1 MQKELVTG
9 CRNISILLW
18 SHWHQMCLEKPWPP
32 SDFECFSFF
41 PLGLGIK
48 ALWTGFCSYPMSL
61 CKSSFRR
68 PVCSS
73 NSETRKSDLNQTNT
87 HLPSAF
93 QTYYLLILCGS
104 SLSRYK
110 HPALLSSVPLWSDLA
125 RQQICSNLTF
135 PGSLLVSACPYV
147 SQCCPVLS
155 ARSALLCLTCVLL
168 YHGFFQ
174 EENSV

>member
-1 MQKELVTG
+1 M
-9 CRNISILLW
+9 CRRTWSQAVRISPSSFGVIGTRCAW
-18 SHWHQMCLEKPWPP
+18 RNSDPCLTEYL
-32 SDFECFSFF
+32 SFF

-48 ALWTGFCSYPMSL
+48 ALGTGFCSYSMSL

-110 HPALLSSVPLWSDLA
+110 HPTLLSSVPLWSDLA
-125 RQQICSNLTF
+125 LQQICSNLTS
-135 PGSLLVSACPYV
+135 PGSLLGSACPYA
-147 SQCCPVLS
+147 SQARPVLS
-155 ARSALLCLTCVLL
+155 ARSALC
-168 YHGFFQ
+168 
-174 EENSV
+174 